1 MFGKIVG
8 WVLLNII
15 LNIRYIL
22 ISIDLLNLILSIKD
36 NIKMFI

>member
-1 MFGKIVG
+1 MFGKTAG

-22 ISIDLLNLILSIKD
+22 ISIDSLNLILSIKD
-36 NIKMFI
+36 NIKTFT